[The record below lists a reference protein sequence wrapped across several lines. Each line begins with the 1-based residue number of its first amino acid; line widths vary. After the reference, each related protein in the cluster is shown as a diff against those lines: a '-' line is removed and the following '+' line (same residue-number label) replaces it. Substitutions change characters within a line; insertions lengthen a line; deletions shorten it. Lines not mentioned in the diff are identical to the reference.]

1 MCPQRGYSATQI
13 EINHN
18 DISRFSHSLSVSTR
32 DTLDT
37 DTPQMVA
44 VSLARSS
51 KVFADGIQNLVIL
64 MRLNSLTFVLHKATI

>member
-1 MCPQRGYSATQI
+1 MHLALQKEQYLMALRLKPNIKMSCQCAAQRGYFATQI

-37 DTPQMVA
+37 DTP
-44 VSLARSS
+44 S
-51 KVFADGIQNLVIL
+51 IQIH
-64 MRLNSLTFVLHKATI
+64 RKWWQ